1 MSEEKEFVLTQD
13 INTDNLIRRTD
24 NSLKETDFE
33 APQHARLLTKD
44 EVLKHLSEIK
54 EG

>member
-1 MSEEKEFVLTQD
+1 MSEEKEFALTQD

-24 NSLKETDFE
+24 NSLKEGDRE
-33 APQHARLLTKD
+33 APQHARLLTKE
-44 EVLKHLSEIK
+44 EVLDHLAEIK